1 MQCLQY
7 KNKSTRRDVRRVDLY
22 VVSDLSGI
30 SPHDGGV

>member
-22 VVSDLSGI
+22 VVSDVSWFN
-30 SPHDGGV
+30 PHGGGV